1 VSATSIFAP
10 QTTTEQVEE
19 GRLLAPKFDADGLIT
34 CVVTDARTG
43 EVLMVAHMNEEALA
57 KTISTGETWLYS
69 RSRRKLWRKGETS
82 GHVQRVIEMRVDC
95 DQDAVWLRVEQVGAG
110 ACHTGRVSCFYRS
123 IPLTQTDFRRPTLDF
138 RDGEKVF
145 DPAQVYGQ
153 KKETPGS

>member
-10 QTTTEQVEE
+10 QTTTEQAEE
-19 GRLLAPKFDADGLIT
+19 GPLLAPKFDADGLIT

-57 KTISTGETWLYS
+57 KTIATGETWLYS
-69 RSRRKLWRKGETS
+69 RSRRKLWKKGETS

-110 ACHTGRVSCFYRS
+110 ACHTGRASCFYRS
-123 IPLTQTDFRRPTLDF
+123 IPLVRTDFSRLTLDF

-145 DPAQVYGQ
+145 DPAQVYGE
-153 KKETPGS
+153 KNKGPAK